1 MKGGHQH
8 VRPMHKGKATQRAP
22 HRVRVHLQP
31 CPLHAV
37 QQLQALFQA
46 PPSRACSRRPVGR
59 HCPLPLCP
67 ALPVLVHLLCANI
80 ACCTFKRGKHSRSA
94 FPRKLITFRRLR
106 AASGWDSRS
115 SALKTAD
122 SVAGETSA
130 YACAPSMILTA
141 LCDCPWRAST
151 LTAGSSASHGRVSFV
166 ARTCMTRMHASGTRW
181 GLGMYNH
188 GASPTPQRAAPRLAA
203 NHWTPRRLRS
213 VRHSLLLRWVRVN
226 MDCAAGMVP
235 PGACIHA
242 VATAGMYPM
251 Q

>member
-130 YACAPSMILTA
+130 YACAPSMIPDRPLRLPMA
-141 LCDCPWRAST
+141 GKHPHSRLQRLPWQGLLCCTHLHDAQCMPVGRGGDWACTTMARAPHLSEQLHDLQPIT
-151 LTAGSSASHGRVSFV
+151 G
-166 ARTCMTRMHASGTRW
+166 
-181 GLGMYNH
+181 
-188 GASPTPQRAAPRLAA
+188 RLAGCDLFGIA
-203 NHWTPRRLRS
+203 S
-213 VRHSLLLRWVRVN
+213 SCV
-226 MDCAAGMVP
+226 G
-235 PGACIHA
+235 
-242 VATAGMYPM
+242 
-251 Q
+251 